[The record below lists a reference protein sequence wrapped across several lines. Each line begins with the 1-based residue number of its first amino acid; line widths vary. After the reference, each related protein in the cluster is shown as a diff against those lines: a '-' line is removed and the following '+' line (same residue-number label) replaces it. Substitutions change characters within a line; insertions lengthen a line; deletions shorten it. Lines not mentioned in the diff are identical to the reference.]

1 MAEREVPRPLRAPP
15 SWRPLM
21 VKGKRMQTTWRL
33 EWTWGEAGAVT
44 LDALQSDTIASI
56 PTPIVPSGNGL
67 DVALGA
73 RLAISF
79 PACQRAWPQAP
90 LFEPSPED
98 ESGAMMLLVVKDVNA
113 ASGTLTLN
121 AGTLDSNPNFLANPA
136 AGSRGR
142 LTLILENLT

>member
-1 MAEREVPRPLRAPP
+1 
-15 SWRPLM
+15 M

-56 PTPIVPSGNGL
+56 PTPIVPSGN
-67 DVALGA
+67 
-73 RLAISF
+73 
-79 PACQRAWPQAP
+79 
-90 LFEPSPED
+90 
-98 ESGAMMLLVVKDVNA
+98 VKDVNA